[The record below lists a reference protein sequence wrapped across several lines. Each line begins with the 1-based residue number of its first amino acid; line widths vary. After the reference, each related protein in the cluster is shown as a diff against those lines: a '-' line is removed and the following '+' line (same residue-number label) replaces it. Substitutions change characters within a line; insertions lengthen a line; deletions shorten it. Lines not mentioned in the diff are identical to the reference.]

1 MAFTIGTATFTN
13 GSTVVTAVSLTSGRL
28 SYFGSGTRM
37 VVGTDPVVAEVEAID
52 APAVNAITL
61 REPWAFATGTYAF
74 LANMTSEGVRDAA
87 QTLRTYVDGLSV
99 APTAD
104 STVVR
109 DERGAVKAATAV
121 DADDAVVLGQFN
133 TRLGTTGNLGT
144 AAQRN
149 VGTSAGNVAEYT
161 AGGLSGYGYGEVG
174 AYAGSF
180 VTLATSAPTRIGYI
194 SISATDSPFTGGG
207 GGYLLA
213 AGSATVKQ
221 IIFFNGN
228 EIGSTS
234 YNDGVRGAT
243 FYAMSTNTAQTI
255 DGTKT
260 FQKDILRSG
269 NSGLFRSITYQ
280 TNGVARFS
288 FYLNNAAES
297 GANAG
302 SDFGIARYSD
312 TGAFLSEPFFIKR
325 STGDVSFAHNVT
337 AASLSVS
344 GSKNFRIDN
353 PVNPDEYL
361 YHSAIESDKP
371 RTQYVL
377 EVEVDET
384 MTLSHD
390 LPDWFHGLNGNTC
403 TVFVSPCEHFGAGYG
418 SVTNGVLSLTT
429 NAPGKYHVL
438 IMAERIDA
446 NVADWKLT
454 EVKPVEP
461 EPEPEPDTGATTDA
475 PP

>member
-1 MAFTIGTATFTN
+1 MSFTIGTATFTN
-13 GSTVVTAVSLTSGRL
+13 GSTAVTAVSLTSGRL

-37 VVGTDPVVAEVEAID
+37 VVGTDPVVAEVEAIA
-52 APAVNAITL
+52 APSATTITL
-61 REPWAFATGTYAF
+61 RSPWAHATGTYAF
-74 LANMTSEGVRDAA
+74 LANMTSEGIRDAA

-99 APTAD
+99 APTSD

-269 NSGLFRSITYQ
+269 NSGVFRSITYQ

-288 FYLNNAAES
+288 FYLDDAAES

-337 AASLSVS
+337 AASLNVT

-353 PVNPDEYL
+353 PANPDEYL

-371 RTQYVL
+371 RTQYIL
-377 EVEVDET
+377 EIDVDET
-384 MTLSHD
+384 LEATHTM
-390 LPDWFHGLNGNTC
+390 PDWFMGLNGNTC
-403 TVFVSPCEHFGAGYG
+403 TVFCSPCKHFGAAYG
-418 SVTNGVLSLTT
+418 EVLDGVLTIAA
-429 NAPGKYHVL
+429 NQAGKYHIL
-438 IMAERIDA
+438 IMAERSDP
-446 NVADWKLT
+446 NVADWVLT
-454 EVKPVEP
+454 EPKPALDE
-461 EPEPEPDTGATTDA
+461 TTTEESEG
-475 PP
+475 